1 MIEISDDQPDV
12 DVQAAEYIR
21 LLGYPPGWI
30 LQDRAL
36 ELADATRDWY
46 TKHGH
51 PWIYARQAGTLQ
63 IGEAATAI
71 DGVAFSSA
79 RLRNTLH
86 AASAHSAILVAA
98 SAGPELEH
106 EAQIRWRDEKPDE
119 YFFLE
124 VYGSAVVEHL
134 VTVIGARLCAWA
146 DGDGSAVLPHYSPGY
161 PEWTIDEQPGL
172 LELIRRPG
180 SRAMPLDVLDSGMLR
195 PKKSLLAVFG
205 LTRHIDRVRRLT
217 DLSPCENC
225 SFGPCDYR
233 RAPYRRARHA
243 TSPEAPV
250 VTGETFPLASDARYS
265 VSVKALQ
272 RWSADRLSLTTLSDG
287 SIDATFRYDGT
298 TCTNTGRPLHFH
310 YQVRLGRRENGYP
323 LLEQR
328 CRPAP
333 GDGGYTSMC
342 QFIRE
347 GESLMEAIEREQPL
361 HGQPL
366 DEVVRW
372 ARPASPAGC
381 YCEAESRRHKW
392 GLVLETIHYRLT
404 RRANRAESPT
414 GPETERS

>member
-1 MIEISDDQPDV
+1 VIEISDDQPDLN
-12 DVQAAEYIR
+12 VQAAEYIR

-30 LQDRAL
+30 LQDRAR

-46 TKHGH
+46 ARHGH

-63 IGEAATAI
+63 IADAATAI
-71 DGVAFSSA
+71 DGVTFSSP

-106 EAQIRWRDEKPDE
+106 EAQTRWRDDKPDE

-134 VTVIGARLCAWA
+134 VTAMGARLCAWA

-161 PEWTIDEQPGL
+161 PEWTIDEQPAL
-172 LELIRRPG
+172 LALIHRSGP
-180 SRAMPLDVLDSGMLR
+180 RAMPIEVLDSGMLR

-217 DLSPCENC
+217 GLSPCENC
-225 SFGPCDYR
+225 SFGPCNYR
-233 RAPYRRARHA
+233 RAPYRRTVQAS
-243 TSPEAPV
+243 SPEVPV
-250 VTGETFPLASDARYS
+250 MTGERSPLSRDARYS
-265 VSVKALQ
+265 ISVKALQ
-272 RWSADRLSLTTLSDG
+272 RWSADRLSLTTRADG
-287 SIDATFRYDGT
+287 SIDATFHYEGT
-298 TCTNTGRPLHFH
+298 TCTNTGTPLHFH
-310 YQVRLGRRENGYP
+310 YQVRLGRREDGYP

-342 QFIRE
+342 QYVRD
-347 GESLMEAIEREQPL
+347 GEPLMGAIEREQPL

-366 DEVVRW
+366 DEVMRW
-372 ARPASPAGC
+372 ARPAGPAGC
-381 YCEAESRRHKW
+381 YCDAESRRHKW
-392 GLVLETIHYRLT
+392 GLVLETIHYTLT
-404 RRANRAESPT
+404 RANRAQPPAE
-414 GPETERS
+414 PETERS